1 MADEGAEV
9 RTVVPSG
16 SDRPSDD
23 ALSPQ
28 LRAARS
34 VGGKVLI
41 VVLSVIVAAF
51 FALNLV
57 SARKN
62 QKDAK
67 RARALSALVN
77 DAAVVTQT
85 WAPTADG
92 LTATFVVLDP
102 ASTAHIDDV
111 RSYLKTQR
119 IQHLRADYSDVRFEG
134 RPLPGRPELES
145 GTENLKL
152 NVRYTD
158 VSRGG
163 RLTWIG
169 TDSDRDIMKAAL
181 TEWSDAVKSK

>member
-1 MADEGAEV
+1 MAGAG
-9 RTVVPSG
+9 TVLPPAAERS
-16 SDRPSDD
+16 SDD

-34 VGGKVLI
+34 IGGKVLI
-41 VVLSVIVAAF
+41 VVLSVVVAAF

-67 RARALSALVN
+67 RARSLSALVTN
-77 DAAVVTQT
+77 TSLVTQA

-92 LTATFVVLDP
+92 MTATFVVVD
-102 ASTAHIDDV
+102 TAATARINDV

-134 RPLPGRPELES
+134 KSLPGRPELES

-152 NVRYTD
+152 NVRYSE
-158 VSRGG
+158 VPLGG

-181 TEWSDAVKSK
+181 TEWSNAVKSK